1 MIPFLFRPPRTVIET
16 LAAVDGGRKCYRL
29 IGGVLCARTVKDVLP
44 ELTQNKDQLENMVT
58 RGTEQLTKKGQ
69 EINKFI
75 ETHNIRIKGQPIDKS
90 EPAAEAEAERKQ
102 LLITN

>member
-1 MIPFLFRPPRTVIET
+1 M
-16 LAAVDGGRKCYRL
+16 GRKCYRL

-58 RGTEQLTKKGQ
+58 RGNEQLTKKSQ
-69 EINKFI
+69 EINKFV

-90 EPAAEAEAERKQ
+90 EVTATSGDAESAADRKQ